1 MTAPTDSPQERFAAW
16 LRDRAIRHRVEETFP
31 LDETPEDAPHPAPLK
46 ADLLCDPDPQPGDIR
61 LLAPQ
66 PAIPLTRT
74 PIHLLIL
81 EKHHDGSFL
90 TVPFSPF
97 DQPAT
102 EGEFLLFA
110 PDDVVSANPGFRTLS
125 LWNSLPLPAEIL
137 GQSWLFGKLPAA
149 DLQAVKTVAHW
160 LRSATLGQ
168 PLDASQLPDAL
179 RARIGPPLAKLRGPA
194 LYEVMEY
201 LNEEE
206 SWTLDLAYPDLAAEL
221 AADSLEDEDPATE
234 PASLAIPWRDLL
246 KSAAR
251 VPEGLG
257 PPENLARR
265 FAVWVCDSPVSQI
278 LQSAGK
284 ATLLFYEEATRIWEK
299 VLPKSES
306 GQLLWETEKTVT
318 WSGDGP
324 SMEPSHTFLGA
335 IRGGIMGAPPGLSLV
350 HTPDLPSGCPVLLL
364 DGRTSQLL
372 GRGETSKG
380 GIQIHLLTEIPP
392 DAPLQLVLCKKEP
405 PPEDFI

>member
-1 MTAPTDSPQERFAAW
+1 
-16 LRDRAIRHRVEETFP
+16 
-31 LDETPEDAPHPAPLK
+31 
-46 ADLLCDPDPQPGDIR
+46 
-61 LLAPQ
+61 
-66 PAIPLTRT
+66 
-74 PIHLLIL
+74 
-81 EKHHDGSFL
+81 L

-125 LWNSLPLPAEIL
+125 LWNSLTLPAEIL

-149 DLQAVKTVAHW
+149 DLQAIETVAQW
-160 LRSATLGQ
+160 LLSAPLGQ
-168 PLDASQLPDAL
+168 PPDATQLPDAL
-179 RARIGPPLAKLRGPA
+179 RARLGPPLAKLRGPA
-194 LYEVMEY
+194 LYEVLEY
-201 LNEEE
+201 LDEEE
-206 SWTLDLAYPDLAAEL
+206 SWTLDLAYPELATELATELAAETL
-221 AADSLEDEDPATE
+221 EEEAPAAE

-265 FAVWVCDSPVSQI
+265 FAVWVCDSPASQI
-278 LQSAGK
+278 LQAAGQ
-284 ATLLFYEEATRIWEK
+284 ATLFFYEEATRIWEK
-299 VLPKSES
+299 VLPKSAS
-306 GQLLWETEKTVT
+306 GQLLWETEKIVT

-324 SMEPSHTFLGA
+324 SLEPSHTFLGA

-392 DAPLQLVLCKKEP
+392 DAPLQLVLCKNEP